1 MESESNVP
9 PLSCYSD
16 SMLRV
21 KYVWGKTEGLKF
33 SPSIWGGIC
42 ALDSLNSGQQSL
54 FICCLSCN
62 FMHCHYSCTFDP
74 VIGWAEETELL
85 SCLPQDWGS
94 QWQGG
99 DRLPGSSIT
108 SSTEKGA
115 DHSPFPN
122 WEWGMVCAALT
133 GAQLAKVLSTELS
146 LPIHQVFLWADSTT
160 VLTWLQ
166 SNSCQF
172 KVLVGTRVAEIQD
185 LTEREA
191 WSYVDSTQNPA
202 DDITWREK
210 TVGALNT
217 ALLVSRP
224 ILPLLL
230 IRGSIAFVTV
240 LRWAGCYCTKTR
252 NKHYKITTAIQKVL
266 CGTPSRKYAKMRRSA
281 VR

>member
-1 MESESNVP
+1 
-9 PLSCYSD
+9 
-16 SMLRV
+16 
-21 KYVWGKTEGLKF
+21 
-33 SPSIWGGIC
+33 
-42 ALDSLNSGQQSL
+42 
-54 FICCLSCN
+54 
-62 FMHCHYSCTFDP
+62 
-74 VIGWAEETELL
+74 
-85 SCLPQDWGS
+85 
-94 QWQGG
+94 
-99 DRLPGSSIT
+99 
-108 SSTEKGA
+108 
-115 DHSPFPN
+115 
-122 WEWGMVCAALT
+122 MVCTALT

-202 DDITWREK
+202 DDITRREK

-230 IRGSIAFVTV
+230 IRPVAREAAYYTDQLQGGNMEANCLYPHTHKPKPPGPDPSKSL
-240 LRWAGCYCTKTR
+240 LRS
-252 NKHYKITTAIQKVL
+252 
-266 CGTPSRKYAKMRRSA
+266 PRSNSS
-281 VR
+281 